1 MKGQVER
8 IALPP
13 LDHDDP
19 PDVLEAFLSKRV
31 RGWGTAPARLSPV
44 ETCALWILFALNTAF
59 GAWLLA
65 VRAGTAECGGP
76 VCTAITLGDH
86 PALPL
91 VLTGVCVGAT
101 VVATPLTRGLTRA
114 GGARLGLVAVAGLA
128 GVIAVAG
135 VVAVVVAVALGLA
148 LTFVLLFVVIDRL

>member
-1 MKGQVER
+1 MKAQVER
-8 IALPP
+8 FALPS

-19 PDVLEAFLSKRV
+19 PNVLEVFLDERV
-31 RGWGTAPARLSPV
+31 RGWGTVAARLSLV
-44 ETCALWILFALNTAF
+44 ETGALWILFALNTAL

-65 VRAGTAECGGP
+65 VRAGTAACGGP
-76 VCTAITLGDH
+76 VCTVITLGDH
-86 PALPL
+86 PTLAL
-91 VLTGVCVGAT
+91 VLAGTCVGVT

-114 GGARLGLVAVAGLA
+114 GGARLGFIAAAGLS

-148 LTFVLLFVVIDRL
+148 LAFGLLLFVIDRL